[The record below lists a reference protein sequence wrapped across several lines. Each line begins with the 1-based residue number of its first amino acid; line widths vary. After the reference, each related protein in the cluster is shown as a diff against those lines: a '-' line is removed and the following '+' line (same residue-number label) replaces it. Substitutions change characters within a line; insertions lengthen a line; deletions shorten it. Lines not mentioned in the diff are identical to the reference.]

1 MLRSDVAG
9 ASPEYVDYF
18 YFRHRLVQCIFCTHE
33 NGKKRE
39 RILCKKSDDS
49 KTFVLHNG
57 NMPGVQHA
65 FNAECF
71 VFVVYAVFGY
81 CVG

>member
-18 YFRHRLVQCIFCTHE
+18 LFLPLVVQCIFCIHA
-33 NGKKRE
+33 NGKKKERE

-49 KTFVLHNG
+49 KTLVLHNG
-57 NMPGVQHA
+57 NMPGIQHA

-71 VFVVYAVFGY
+71 VFVVYADGL
-81 CVG
+81 